1 MMGKSQMD
9 REWTEQDLRAF
20 VEGAQAAFETVLL
33 DELPQDTGWQDE
45 GLQVSYTLC
54 NGRVSCVL
62 HRTVRADG
70 KLWRITMSAPL
81 AGNLLPEE
89 RMSARERE
97 LCREDLNHDF
107 LSGVYNRR
115 YLETVIAAELDRWA
129 EQGRKA
135 AVALISLDHGAQLR
149 DTYGQPVMDQLIC
162 FVANQWKKHFDQPA
176 ERVVCRAIDG
186 DLAILAKHG
195 DYCTALGMGEAHIV
209 DAEGQRRRAACMGGM
224 LTVLNGDV
232 HLVATTWE
240 WAEEI
245 DQARAEASKKR
256 AEEIL
261 ARKDLDERE
270 YELAQARLK
279 RALVR
284 TSVH

>member
-1 MMGKSQMD
+1 MTTFHLTVVTPDGC
-9 REWTEQDLRAF
+9 AF
-20 VEGAQAAFETVLL
+20 
-33 DELPQDTGWQDE
+33 
-45 GLQVSYTLC
+45 
-54 NGRVSCVL
+54 
-62 HRTVRADG
+62 DG
-70 KLWRITMSAPL
+70 
-81 AGNLLPEE
+81 
-89 RMSARERE
+89 
-97 LCREDLNHDF
+97 
-107 LSGVYNRR
+107 
-115 YLETVIAAELDRWA
+115 
-129 EQGRKA
+129 Q
-135 AVALISLDHGAQLR
+135 
-149 DTYGQPVMDQLIC
+149 
-162 FVANQWKKHFDQPA
+162 A

-209 DAEGQRRRAACMGGM
+209 DADGQRRRAACMGGM

-284 TSVH
+284 TEHEKILRLQSAHRVKTSHKNLVKIRRDRADLIAAKEHPEHLQK